1 MSVTLRPG
9 ARYDMPVAY
18 GASAAIP
25 VSQGFQTYT
34 ATLTFRTEAGALTR
48 LMPRWFAPAGD
59 PLVSVGYT
67 RMAGMEW
74 MGGRDYNIVS
84 VGTPAVSV
92 GGPDEVRG
100 RYTLAIWESDCAPIL
115 AGRELMGSP
124 KLFGQIPDVDVT
136 APEFSFSCAE
146 YDALLVEG
154 TLHDMS
160 ELTSEQLAP
169 LTAAG
174 RESVGLNWKYL
185 PGLDGEPDAD
195 YPTALYM
202 STPYDWARRGS
213 GSVRFGTPSDAE
225 APYSGKIARALAKLP
240 LLELRDAVALHASGC
255 VLYRNKTSRL
265 ARPSPRTRS
274 NRWHDSSGSS

>member
-1 MSVTLRPG
+1 VSVTLQPG
-9 ARYDMPVAY
+9 ERYDMPAAF

-25 VSQGFQTYT
+25 VSAGFQTYT
-34 ATLTFRTEAGALTR
+34 ATLTFATEPDALVR
-48 LMPRWFAPAGD
+48 LMPRWFQPAGD
-59 PLVSVGYT
+59 PLVSVTYT
-67 RMAGMEW
+67 RMIGMDW

-84 VGTPAVSV
+84 LGTPAVYV
-92 GGPDEVRG
+92 GGPEEVRG

-136 APEFSFSCAE
+136 EPEFTFSCRE

-154 TLHDMS
+154 TLHDLADLS
-160 ELTSEQLAP
+160 AEQLAP

-174 RESVGLNWKYL
+174 RNSVGLNWKYL
-185 PGLDGEPDAD
+185 PGPDGVPDAD

-202 STPYDWARRGS
+202 STPYDWARRGA

-240 LLELRDAVALHASGC
+240 LLELRDALALHASGC
-255 VLYRNKTSRL
+255 ALFRSKTRRL
-265 ARPSPRTRS
+265 DRPAPAAKE
-274 NRWHDSSGSS
+274 

>member
-1 MSVTLRPG
+1 VTLQPG
-9 ARYDMPVAY
+9 ERYDMPAAF

-25 VSQGFQTYT
+25 VSEGFQTYT
-34 ATLTFRTEAGALTR
+34 ATLTFATEPDALVR
-48 LMPRWFAPAGD
+48 LMPRWFQPAGD
-59 PLVSVGYT
+59 PLVSVTYT
-67 RMAGMEW
+67 RMIGMDW

-84 VGTPAVSV
+84 LGTPAVYV
-92 GGPDEVRG
+92 GGPEEVRG

-136 APEFSFSCAE
+136 EPEFTFSCRE

-154 TLHDMS
+154 TLHDLADLS
-160 ELTSEQLAP
+160 AEQLAP

-174 RESVGLNWKYL
+174 RNSVGLNWKYL
-185 PGLDGEPDAD
+185 PGPDGVPDAD

-202 STPYDWARRGS
+202 STPYDWARRGA

-240 LLELRDAVALHASGC
+240 LLELRDALALHASGC
-255 VLYRNKTSRL
+255 ALFRSKTRRL
-265 ARPSPRTRS
+265 DRPAPAAKE
-274 NRWHDSSGSS
+274 

>member
-25 VSQGFQTYT
+25 VSEGFQTYT
-34 ATLTFRTEAGALTR
+34 ATLTFATETDALVR
-48 LMPRWFAPAGD
+48 LMPHWFEPFGD
-59 PLVSVGYT
+59 PVVSVTYT
-67 RMAGMEW
+67 RMVGMDW

-84 VGTPAVSV
+84 VGTPAAYVA
-92 GGPDEVRG
+92 GPEEVRG

-136 APEFSFSCAE
+136 APEFSFSCRE

-154 TLHDMS
+154 TLHDLS
-160 ELTSEQLAP
+160 DLTPEQLAP

-174 RESVGLNWKYL
+174 RNSVGLNWKYL
-185 PGLDGEPDAD
+185 PGPDGVPDAD

-202 STPYDWARRGS
+202 STPYDWARRGT
-213 GSVRFGTPSDAE
+213 GSVRFGTPSATE
-225 APYSGKIARALAKLP
+225 APYSGKIARTLAKLP
-240 LLELRDAVALHASGC
+240 LIALRDAVVLHASGC
-255 VLYRNKTSRL
+255 ALFRDKTRRL
-265 ARPSPRTRS
+265 DRPAK
-274 NRWHDSSGSS
+274 G

>member
-1 MSVTLRPG
+1 MTLQPG
-9 ARYDMPVAY
+9 ERYDMPVAF
-18 GASAAIP
+18 GVSAAIP
-25 VSQGFQTYT
+25 VSAGFQTYT
-34 ATLTFRTEAGALTR
+34 STLTFATESDALVR
-48 LMPRWFAPAGD
+48 LMPRWFQPAGD
-59 PLVSVGYT
+59 PLVSVTYT
-67 RMAGMEW
+67 RMVGMDW

-84 VGTPAVSV
+84 VGTPAIYV
-92 GGPDEVRG
+92 GGPEEVRG

-136 APEFSFSCAE
+136 EPEFTFSCRE

-154 TLHDMS
+154 TLHDLA
-160 ELTSEQLAP
+160 EVPAEQLAT

-174 RESVGLNWKYL
+174 RNSVGLNWKYL
-185 PGLDGEPDAD
+185 PGLDGVPDAD

-202 STPYDWARRGS
+202 STPYDWARRGA

-240 LLELRDAVALHASGC
+240 LLALRDALALHASGC
-255 VLYRNKTSRL
+255 ALFRSKTRRL
-265 ARPSPRTRS
+265 DRPAPAEKE
-274 NRWHDSSGSS
+274 